1 MTKCAPPKNRL
12 RNSIPVSLGIFV
24 AIGSLAFGAQEQIEV
39 PSRPLSLKDCIA
51 LALNES
57 PLLDASRL
65 DVASATEEARAVR
78 GQALPEITA
87 SGSAELFSGSPIGKF
102 SIVSTGSSVIVV
114 PTPPPNPN
122 RPPNPNPGNNGSR
135 SVDGAGVEVYAAH
148 LSYPL
153 FRDGS
158 ILGLN
163 TGPAEASKLARKRNL
178 AWTSKM
184 RREDVIAR
192 ITDAFITT
200 VSAENRAGY
209 AEKRVNL
216 LHQQVD
222 ITQEQ
227 QKQGLMLPIDLKLAR
242 SQLSGAQ
249 TLAKILRQQS
259 VAGRIELARAL
270 GFESPD
276 QLHLSNSL
284 PEPPEPPS
292 ADKILS
298 PAALAEHPSLEIQ
311 KAVIDQARQD
321 YRLER
326 FRLYPSVTLQGSAIH
341 IDDFGSNGAEVYS
354 GTVRVDV
361 PIFDF
366 GAQTSATR
374 AKLAKYQAERSR
386 LSAVADDVTF
396 EIVTIYQSIYVLSQN
411 ILSLQQEVAKADRD
425 LQVIGSQQQ
434 VGISPPLTAI
444 EKELHLIE
452 KRDNLD
458 GLEVR
463 RLELYA
469 ALQKAAGGSW
479 KWIQ

>member
-1 MTKCAPPKNRL
+1 M
-12 RNSIPVSLGIFV
+12 V
-24 AIGSLAFGAQEQIEV
+24 EV
-39 PSRPLSLKDCIA
+39 PSRPLTLGDCIA

-65 DVASATEEARAVR
+65 DVASATEDARAAR

-87 SGSAELFSGSPIGKF
+87 SGSAEEFSGSPTGKF
-102 SIVSTGSSVIVV
+102 SIVNAGSSVIVV

-122 RPPNPNPGNNGSR
+122 RPPNPNQGNNSR
-135 SVDGAGVEVYAAH
+135 SVGGAGVEVYAAH

-192 ITDAFITT
+192 ITDAFIST

-209 AEKRVNL
+209 AERRVKL
-216 LHQQVD
+216 LGQQVD

-242 SQLSGAQ
+242 TQLSGAQ
-249 TLAKILRQQS
+249 TLSKILRQQA
-259 VAGRIELARAL
+259 VAGKIELSRAL

-276 QLHLSNSL
+276 QLRLSNSL

-298 PAALAEHPSLEIQ
+298 PAALAEHPSLEVQ

-326 FRLYPSVTLQGSAIH
+326 FRLYPAVTLQGSAVH
-341 IDDFGSNGAEVYS
+341 IDDFGSSGAEVYS
-354 GTVRVDV
+354 GAVRVDV

-366 GAQTSATR
+366 GAQTSITR
-374 AKLAKYQAERSR
+374 AKLAKYQAERAR
-386 LSAVADDVTF
+386 LSSVADDVTF

-411 ILSLQQEVAKADRD
+411 ILSLQDEVAKADRD

-434 VGISPPLTAI
+434 AGISPPLTAI
-444 EKELHLIE
+444 EKELHLIAR
-452 KRDNLD
+452 RDDLD

-463 RLELYA
+463 RLMLYA

>member
-1 MTKCAPPKNRL
+1 MTKCALPINRL
-12 RNSIPVSLGIFV
+12 RNSIPVSLAAFFV
-24 AIGSLAFGAQEQIEV
+24 TGSLALGGHEEV
-39 PSRPLSLKDCIA
+39 EIPSHPLSLNDCIA

-65 DVASATEEARAVR
+65 DVASATEEARSAR
-78 GQALPEITA
+78 GQALPQITA
-87 SGSAELFSGSPIGKF
+87 TGAAELFSGSPTGKF
-102 SIVSTGSSVIVV
+102 SIVNVGSSVVR
-114 PTPPPNPN
+114 NPN
-122 RPPNPNPGNNGSR
+122 NTSNSDR
-135 SVDGAGVEVYAAH
+135 SVGGAGVEVYSAH

-163 TGPAEASKLARKRNL
+163 TGPAEASKLALKRNL

-209 AEKRVNL
+209 AARRVEL
-216 LHQQVD
+216 LHKQVD

-249 TLAKILRQQS
+249 TLATILRQQA
-259 VAGRIELARAL
+259 VAGNIELARDL

-298 PAALAEHPSLEIQ
+298 QAALAEHPSLEIQ

-326 FRLYPSVTLQGSAIH
+326 FRLYPSVTLDGSAVH
-341 IDDFGSNGAEVYS
+341 IDDFGSSGAEIYT
-354 GTVRVDV
+354 GAVRVNV

-366 GAQTSATR
+366 GAQTSTTR
-374 AKLAKYQAERSR
+374 AKLAKYQAERAR
-386 LSAVADDVTF
+386 LSSVADDVTF
-396 EIVTIYQSIYVLSQN
+396 QIVTIYQSIYVLSQN
-411 ILSLQQEVAKADRD
+411 ILSLQEEVAKADRD

-434 VGISPPLTAI
+434 AGISPPLTAI
-444 EKELHLIE
+444 EKELHYIAR
-452 KRDNLD
+452 KDDLD

-463 RLELYA
+463 RLMLYA

>member
-1 MTKCAPPKNRL
+1 L
-12 RNSIPVSLGIFV
+12 RNSI
-24 AIGSLAFGAQEQIEV
+24 AASLAALLVIAPLALGGQEQVEI
-39 PSRPLSLKDCIA
+39 PSHPLTLNDCIA

-65 DVASATEEARAVR
+65 DVASATEEARAAR
-78 GQALPEITA
+78 GQALPQLTA
-87 SGSAELFSGSPIGKF
+87 TGSAQLFSGSPTSKF
-102 SIVSTGSSVIVV
+102 AIVNVGSSTVV
-114 PTPPPNPN
+114 VGNPN
-122 RPPNPNPGNNGSR
+122 NTSNSDR
-135 SVDGAGVEVYAAH
+135 SVNGAGVEVYSAH

-178 AWTSKM
+178 AWTTRL

-192 ITDAFITT
+192 ITDAFIST

-209 AEKRVNL
+209 AERRVKL
-216 LHQQVD
+216 LNQQVD

-227 QKQGLMLPIDLKLAR
+227 QKQGLMLAIDLKLAR
-242 SQLSGAQ
+242 SQLSGAL
-249 TLAKILRQQS
+249 TLAKILRQQA
-259 VAGRIELARAL
+259 VAGRIEMARAL
-270 GFESPD
+270 GLESPD
-276 QLHLSNSL
+276 ELHLSNSL

-292 ADKILS
+292 AEKILS
-298 PAALAEHPSLEIQ
+298 PAVLAEHPSLEVQ

-326 FRLYPSVTLQGSAIH
+326 FRLYPSVTLQGSAVH
-341 IDDFGSNGAEVYS
+341 IDDFGSSGAEVYS
-354 GTVRVDV
+354 GAVAVDV

-366 GAQTSATR
+366 GAQMSTTR
-374 AKLAKYQAERSR
+374 AKLAKFQAERAR
-386 LSAVADDVTF
+386 LSSVADDVTF
-396 EIVTIYQSIYVLSQN
+396 QIVTIYQSIYVLSQN

-425 LQVIGSQQQ
+425 LQVTGSQQQ
-434 VGISPPLTAI
+434 QGIAAPLTAI
-444 EKELHLIE
+444 EKELHLIA
-452 KRDNLD
+452 KRDDLD

-463 RLELYA
+463 RLMLYA

>member
-1 MTKCAPPKNRL
+1 MAAGLAALLSMAPL
-12 RNSIPVSLGIFV
+12 VLG
-24 AIGSLAFGAQEQIEV
+24 GQEQLEI
-39 PSRPLSLKDCIA
+39 PSHPLTLNDCIA

-65 DVASATEEARAVR
+65 DVASATEEARAAR
-78 GQALPEITA
+78 GQALPELTA
-87 SGSAELFSGSPIGKF
+87 TGSAQLFSGSPTSKF
-102 SIVSTGSSVIVV
+102 AIVNVGSGIAVG
-114 PTPPPNPN
+114 NPN
-122 RPPNPNPGNNGSR
+122 NTSNSNR
-135 SVDGAGVEVYAAH
+135 SVSGAGVEVYSAH

-163 TGPAEASKLARKRNL
+163 TGPAEAGKLARKRNL
-178 AWTSKM
+178 AWTSRL

-209 AEKRVNL
+209 AERRVKL
-216 LHQQVD
+216 LSQQVD

-259 VAGRIELARAL
+259 IAGRIEMARAL
-270 GFESPD
+270 GLESPD
-276 QLHLSNSL
+276 ELHLSNSL

-292 ADKILS
+292 AEKILS
-298 PAALAEHPSLEIQ
+298 PAALAEHPSLEVQ
-311 KAVIDQARQD
+311 KATIDQARQD

-326 FRLYPSVTLQGSAIH
+326 FRLYPSVTLQGSAVH
-341 IDDFGSNGAEVYS
+341 IDDFGSSSAEVYI
-354 GTVRVDV
+354 GTVAVDV

-366 GAQTSATR
+366 GAQMSTTR
-374 AKLAKYQAERSR
+374 AKLAKYQAERAR
-386 LSAVADDVTF
+386 LSSVADDVTF

-425 LQVIGSQQQ
+425 MQVTGSQQQ
-434 VGISPPLTAI
+434 QGIAAPLTAI
-444 EKELHLIE
+444 EKELHLIA
-452 KRDNLD
+452 KRDDLD

-463 RLELYA
+463 RLMLYA

>member
-1 MTKCAPPKNRL
+1 M
-12 RNSIPVSLGIFV
+12 RNSIAASLAALLFV
-24 AIGSLAFGAQEQIEV
+24 APLALGAEEQLEI
-39 PSRPLSLKDCIA
+39 PSHPLTLNDCIA

-65 DVASATEEARAVR
+65 DVASATEEARAAR
-78 GQALPEITA
+78 AQALPQLTA
-87 SGSAELFSGSPIGKF
+87 TGSAQLFAGSPVSKF
-102 SIVSTGSSVIVV
+102 SIVNVAGTTTVAR
-114 PTPPPNPN
+114 NPN
-122 RPPNPNPGNNGSR
+122 NTPADR
-135 SVDGAGVEVYAAH
+135 SVSGAGVEVYSAH

-163 TGPAEASKLARKRNL
+163 TGPTEAGKLARKRNL
-178 AWTSKM
+178 AWTSRL

-200 VSAENRAGY
+200 VSAENRSGY
-209 AEKRVNL
+209 AERRVKL
-216 LHQQVD
+216 LTQQVD

-259 VAGRIELARAL
+259 VAGKIEMARAL
-270 GFESPD
+270 GLESPD
-276 QLHLSNSL
+276 ELHLSNDL

-292 ADKILS
+292 AEKILS
-298 PAALAEHPSLEIQ
+298 PAALAEHPSLEVQ
-311 KAVIDQARQD
+311 KAVIDQAMQD

-326 FRLYPSVTLQGSAIH
+326 FRLYPSVTLQGSAVH
-341 IDDFGSNGAEVYS
+341 IDDFGSSGAEVYS
-354 GTVRVDV
+354 GAVAVDV
-361 PIFDF
+361 PLFDF
-366 GAQTSATR
+366 GAQMSTTR
-374 AKLAKYQAERSR
+374 AKLAKYQAERAR
-386 LSAVADDVTF
+386 LSSVADDVTF
-396 EIVTIYQSIYVLSQN
+396 QIVTIYQSIYVLSQN

-425 LQVIGSQQQ
+425 LQVTGSQQQ
-434 VGISPPLTAI
+434 EGIAAPLTAI
-444 EKELHLIE
+444 EKELHLIAR
-452 KRDNLD
+452 RDDLD

-463 RLELYA
+463 RLMLYA